1 MELLRLVSSTALT
14 AAFGL
19 RFPTGY
25 EPELKEIYASLD
37 DIVSLS
43 IPTASITN
51 FFPFL
56 DLIPG
61 PMPWRTRARSFVERD
76 EVLYAKLVDHAMKCK
91 SSGIDTWAA
100 TFVGEDQPEGDQRG
114 MLKQFASA
122 SVETITSAL
131 RSFVLACVIYPEWI
145 VVAQKEIDNVV
156 GPDRLPSFKDRLFLP
171 YIEAVVRE
179 TLRWRPA
186 LRAGVPH
193 LSNEDDTIEYN
204 GQDYF
209 IPKGSLIYAVTWAI
223 EHDQSKFKDHDQF
236 KPERFLDSQ
245 GKLKPNYETS
255 AFGFGRRVCPGV
267 PFAERS
273 LWIDI
278 ATMLWAFNIRASDEI
293 DPNTGRPFQYDDGDA
308 AFTGV
313 LTNSPYQFP
322 AVFESRSPQRA
333 EVARR
338 EWAESEKDLSVL
350 MPGTEYI

>member
-1 MELLRLVSSTALT
+1 MSVIRAGKSEPLQEYEAVLNVQYLLDDGGKNWYHHIERLIMKLLRLVSSTALT

-19 RFPTGY
+19 RCPTGY

-37 DIVSLS
+37 GIVSLS
-43 IPTASITN
+43 LPTSSITN

-61 PMPWRTRARSFVERD
+61 PMPWRIRARSFVEKD
-76 EVLYAKLVDHAMKCK
+76 EVLYGKLVDQAMRCK

-114 MLKQFASA
+114 LLKQFAA
-122 SVETITSAL
+122 ITSAL
-131 RSFVLACVIYPEWI
+131 RSFVLACILHPEWI
-145 VVAQKEIDNVV
+145 VVAQKEIDDVV
-156 GPDRLPSFKDRLFLP
+156 GPDRLPSFKDRPFLP

-186 LRAGVPH
+186 DHIKQANLLR
-193 LSNEDDTIEYN
+193 
-204 GQDYF
+204 
-209 IPKGSLIYAVTWAI
+209 AI
-223 EHDQSKFKDHDQF
+223 EHDQSKFEDHDRF
-236 KPERFLDSQ
+236 KPERFLDSR

-278 ATMLWAFNIRASDEI
+278 ATMLWAFNIRASDEV
-293 DPNTGRPFQYDDGDA
+293 DSSTGRPFQYDGGDA

-313 LTNSPYQFP
+313 VSY
-322 AVFESRSPQRA
+322 
-333 EVARR
+333 
-338 EWAESEKDLSVL
+338 
-350 MPGTEYI
+350 